1 MLESAIFTGRSPYFN
16 YNEFIKELI
25 QATESNDESI
35 TKSIKWKSREFNIIV
50 SSEIEG
56 FLQQLEGF

>member
-35 TKSIKWKSREFNIIV
+35 TKSIKWKAG
-50 SSEIEG
+50 SSI
-56 FLQQLEGF
+56 